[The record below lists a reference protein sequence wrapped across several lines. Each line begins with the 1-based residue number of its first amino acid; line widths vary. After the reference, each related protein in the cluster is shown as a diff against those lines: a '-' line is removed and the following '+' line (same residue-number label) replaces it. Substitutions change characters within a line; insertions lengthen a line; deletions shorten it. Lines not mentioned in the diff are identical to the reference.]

1 MQLFVNFEFY
11 IKNIYFFFILIKFNR
26 QVDMIDFFNE
36 WVVLELRNLDL
47 FNKQVGLVLTYIVG
61 YSWIAMT
68 RIWYANKNCHP

>member
-11 IKNIYFFFILIKFNR
+11 IKNIFFFILIKFNR

-47 FNKQVGLVLTYIVG
+47 FNKQVGLMLTYIVG
-61 YSWIAMT
+61 YS
-68 RIWYANKNCHP
+68 

>member
-61 YSWIAMT
+61 YS
-68 RIWYANKNCHP
+68 

>member
-11 IKNIYFFFILIKFNR
+11 IKNIFFFILIKFNR

-61 YSWIAMT
+61 YS
-68 RIWYANKNCHP
+68 